1 MSSLKRETCACR
13 FDHRR
18 AARRAPHRRA
28 IFAVGLPSRP
38 PRSSHGVGQQ
48 NLSSRNGYG
57 SPAPER
63 GRICPTGPERASLA
77 ADPASKLPLPIP
89 VPVALGQPGEGYP
102 WQWSIYQ
109 WLPGE
114 PLSALRLS
122 DTRGLAQS
130 LASFLKALQRIDPS
144 GGPRPSADN
153 FHRGGPLRTYDRQT
167 REAISL
173 LRTRIDAEAATRV
186 WEAALAT
193 LHDGAPT
200 WLHGDISSG
209 NLLIEN
215 GELARVIDFG
225 CLAVG
230 DPACDLAIAW
240 TWMDGRGR
248 AAFRSALS
256 FDEGMWA
263 RGRGWALWKL
273 LLTCAG
279 LAGGHP
285 GSESQSFIALEE
297 VLRGDG

>member
-1 MSSLKRETCACR
+1 MSSLKREPVHAALTIDAQLVERLIAVQFPQWACLPIHPVR
-13 FDHRR
+13 HMGWDNRTFHLGTDM
-18 AARRAPHRRA
+18 
-28 IFAVGLPSRP
+28 AVRLPSAAVYARQVPKEHRWLPILRP
-38 PRSSHGVGQQ
+38 
-48 NLSSRNGYG
+48 
-57 SPAPER
+57 
-63 GRICPTGPERASLA
+63 
-77 ADPASKLPLPIP
+77 KLPLPIP
-89 VPVALGQPGEGYP
+89 IPVALGQPGEGYP

-122 DTRGLAQS
+122 DTRRLAQS

-153 FHRGGPLRTYDRQT
+153 FHRGGRLRTYDSQT
-167 REAISL
+167 REAIPL
-173 LRTRIDAEAATRV
+173 MRTRIDAEAATRV

-193 LHDGAPT
+193 QHDGAPT

-215 GELARVIDFG
+215 GELAGVIDFG

-240 TWMDGRGR
+240 TWMDRRGR
-248 AAFRSALS
+248 AAFRSALP

-273 LLTCAG
+273 LLACAG
-279 LAGGHP
+279 LAGGHA
-285 GSESQSFIALEE
+285 GSESQSFTALEE